1 MITKFIPYPIDFI
14 PQIEKYLEQQALIG
28 NRLIEINF
36 WTFVFEEATPQK
48 REYFIYS
55 PAFADKTDKFYSSY
69 LFAKK
74 KYQKKNSKLN
84 KTLQSCFEIDQDKKD
99 TQFNFYRKSRTMYYL
114 KYRIVFAIVYFLLLV
129 VFSALSFGNPVMIVP
144 SILFSLVFSYHIFS
158 IIWLKATLKQQIQ
171 Q

>member
-1 MITKFIPYPIDFI
+1 MITKFIPYTIDFI

-28 NRLIEINF
+28 NRLIEKNF

-99 TQFNFYRKSRTMYYL
+99 THFYRKSRTMYYL

-129 VFSALSFGNPVMIVP
+129 VFSALSFGNLVMIVP

>member
-1 MITKFIPYPIDFI
+1 MITKFIPYTIDFI

-28 NRLIEINF
+28 NRLIEKNF

-74 KYQKKNSKLN
+74 KYQKILLFSFN
-84 KTLQSCFEIDQDKKD
+84 KTHTHLCMGFI
-99 TQFNFYRKSRTMYYL
+99 
-114 KYRIVFAIVYFLLLV
+114 
-129 VFSALSFGNPVMIVP
+129 
-144 SILFSLVFSYHIFS
+144 IL
-158 IIWLKATLKQQIQ
+158 
-171 Q
+171 